1 MEYTL
6 RAVDEV
12 RTSLLHSP
20 ALDNQLGKKVNE
32 TAGFVFAVE
41 YLHSVIFLPWILM
54 QEDNL

>member
-1 MEYTL
+1 M
-6 RAVDEV
+6 DEV

-20 ALDNQLGKKVNE
+20 ALNEKKKKDNE
-32 TAGFVFAVE
+32 TVVYIFAVE